1 MRLKRYNNSMNSVVD
16 FFVVLSIWMLKSPRR
31 RTKGK
36 MAHSWV
42 TKPEKSE
49 KNGGGGGLRGTV
61 DTVMAM
67 TKGVGL
73 ESLMDMESKG

>member
-1 MRLKRYNNSMNSVVD
+1 
-16 FFVVLSIWMLKSPRR
+16 MLKSPRR
-31 RTKGK
+31 RTKVE
-36 MAHSWV
+36 MTHSWV

-49 KNGGGGGLRGTV
+49 KKGGGRGLRGTV

-73 ESLMDMESKG
+73 ESLKGMESKD